1 MEEIVGQVAGFMLM
15 GGLVA
20 FLIFLTWQFNRVM
33 NGLERRSERKEQE
46 KMHSDGQSSVG
57 IPVD

>member
-20 FLIFLTWQFNRVM
+20 FIIFLAWQFNRFM
-33 NGLERRSERKEQE
+33 SALDKRSERKGQN
-46 KMHSDGQSSVG
+46 KMHSDR
-57 IPVD
+57 